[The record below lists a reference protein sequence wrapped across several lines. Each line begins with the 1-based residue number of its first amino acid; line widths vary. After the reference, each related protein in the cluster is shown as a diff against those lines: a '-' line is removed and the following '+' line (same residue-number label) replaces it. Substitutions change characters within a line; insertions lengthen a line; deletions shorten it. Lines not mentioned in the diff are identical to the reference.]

1 MRRIWSARRGPVVF
15 VSACLFAL
23 AGCRGSDPSP
33 AAPNTM
39 HPGTAVTPTT
49 STPTGDPT
57 DIAAAA
63 AIAAVQRWK
72 DAFNSSI
79 RARSSAEYRTTFTN
93 ECTICRNDAKVTDAI
108 YKKGERIVGGN
119 FHVSDLRVVWNKAD
133 LVIVQG
139 RFSADPLTVRK
150 GTRVVDRDG
159 GLKPFPFAW
168 KVKPVS
174 GQWLVTSVDALK

>member
-23 AGCRGSDPSP
+23 AGCSGSDPGP
-33 AAPNTM
+33 AAPTTM
-39 HPGTAVTPTT
+39 HPGTAVTPTS

-57 DIAAAA
+57 ARAAAA

-93 ECTICRNDAKVTDAI
+93 ECSICRNDAKVTDAI
-108 YKKGERIVGGN
+108 YKKGERIVGGS
-119 FHVSDLRVVWNKAD
+119 FHVSELSVVWNKGG

-139 RFSADPLTVRK
+139 RLSADPLTVRK
-150 GTRVVDRDG
+150 GTSVVDRDS